1 MKLKTVLF
9 VTLWSMLIPIA
20 FYGATFVTLWLDN
33 TVDEPLCSLASVIA
47 ITVTLAPVIMGFLA
61 DAQKT
66 REKNFKLAF
75 TMLAMIVLVFNI
87 GGLLFVELTT
97 LPKPFC
103 IYART
108 VTITQKKIL
117 RSRRIFLFFLS
128 PIKENII
135 SKPAKTNLILH

>member
-1 MKLKTVLF
+1 MKIKTVF
-9 VTLWSMLIPIA
+9 FATLWCMLIPIA

-33 TVDEPLCSLASVIA
+33 VVDEPLCSLSSVIA

-87 GGLLFVELTT
+87 GGLLFLELTT
-97 LPKPFC
+97 LPKPFFTGM
-103 IYART
+103 YA
-108 VTITQKKIL
+108 
-117 RSRRIFLFFLS
+117 FLTLL
-128 PIKENII
+128 NI
-135 SKPAKTNLILH
+135 SLFVVSGAFMHEL